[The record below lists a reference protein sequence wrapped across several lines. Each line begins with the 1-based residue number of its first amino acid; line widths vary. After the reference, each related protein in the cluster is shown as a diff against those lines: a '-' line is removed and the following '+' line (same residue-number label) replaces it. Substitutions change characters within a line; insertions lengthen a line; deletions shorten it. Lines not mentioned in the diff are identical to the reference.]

1 MGGLAIGLFTLL
13 MSFKVAKCTPTI
25 TTELWSMPWMMPVS
39 NRVDQ
44 LVQLMSQLSLA
55 QLAAHM
61 VVMVVEMATQMMSVT
76 LSTILDALWTPI
88 QHFTQPKLRTS
99 RAAKKH
105 VRHNTHLLHG
115 INSMGLSPAFA
126 TTMDNAI
133 AMPTL

>member
-1 MGGLAIGLFTLL
+1 MG
-13 MSFKVAKCTPTI
+13 
-25 TTELWSMPWMMPVS
+25 EHWSMLWMMPVS

-44 LVQLMSQLSLA
+44 LVQLVSLA

-88 QHFTQPKLRTS
+88 QQNTLPMLKTS

-115 INSMGLSPAFA
+115 INSMGLSPACA
-126 TTMDNAI
+126 TTMDNAV
-133 AMPTL
+133 AMPML